1 MVGDLPPAGR
11 RKGAGDGSGDGMT
24 EKFRGSVSEWPRAVL
39 DWLCGDREDYRALQ
53 RRKVSSAHRKRRG
66 ICRGL
71 WIVSGGLMVVYA
83 ELSVIVGLGLV
94 TVFLCFAVLEE
105 Q

>member
-53 RRKVSSAHRKRRG
+53 RRCRQPTESAGGSAEAYGLSPAVSWLYTPN
-66 ICRGL
+66 CP
-71 WIVSGGLMVVYA
+71 
-83 ELSVIVGLGLV
+83 
-94 TVFLCFAVLEE
+94 
-105 Q
+105 